1 MLTTETQRSKKD
13 QIQREREG
21 REKIEKRETEE
32 REKRERR
39 ETKEREIVRAAAR
52 DRRFSSSKHA
62 SLPPQSRWVSVRLSF
77 SLSRVQDDRPQHQRV
92 GSQTVVF
99 SLCEFVL
106 GGLSFCLEKNSKRG
120 SLSFFLS

>member
-62 SLPPQSRWVSVRLSF
+62 SLPPQSR
-77 SLSRVQDDRPQHQRV
+77 
-92 GSQTVVF
+92 
-99 SLCEFVL
+99 
-106 GGLSFCLEKNSKRG
+106 
-120 SLSFFLS
+120 